1 MTGRR
6 RLLRAL
12 LLALSIA
19 GIVALT
25 KQLPPMQCAD
35 VREAAEG
42 EFRPWLILSG
52 ALLIYIAAPRWM
64 VIAALGVAF
73 GAWWGFWFATLAAW
87 VASLGAFWTTRT
99 VLREVIAARLSHRAW
114 FTSLESAMRGGGGFK
129 ISFLLRLNPLV
140 HFTISSWALGLTA
153 VSFGSYALG
162 TLLGMI
168 PMSAVFAYAGE
179 TVGCA
184 LLDKAPLPPASK
196 LGLFLSLAALTVV
209 SLIPFLVSWLR
220 KRRLA
225 T

>member
-1 MTGRR
+1 MTRR
-6 RLLRAL
+6 RLLLRLL

-25 KQLPPMQCAD
+25 RQLPPMQCAD
-35 VREAAEG
+35 VRAAAAG
-42 EFRPWLILSG
+42 EFRPWLILGG
-52 ALLIYIAAPRWM
+52 ALLIFIAAPRWM

-73 GAWWGFWFATLAAW
+73 GAWWGFWFAMLAAW
-87 VASLGAFWTTRT
+87 VASLGAFWATRS
-99 VLREVIAARLSHRAW
+99 VFREVIAARLSRRSW
-114 FTSLESAMRGGGGFK
+114 FVSLENAMRGGGGFK

-184 LLDKAPLPPASK
+184 LLDKAPLPPESK
-196 LGLFLSLAALTVV
+196 LGLFFSLAALTVL
-209 SLIPFLVSWLR
+209 SLIPFMVSWLR